1 MGRAICL
8 RCNRPGPVCVCSTL
22 PEQKIALNT
31 RVMVLQHPC
40 ELRKQI
46 IGTVPLLAL
55 CLVNFELLIARGTC
69 PPTASPFARWAGA
82 LPGRPP
88 EGLS

>member
-1 MGRAICL
+1 MGRAICM

-22 PEQKIALNT
+22 PAEKIALNT

-69 PPTASPFARWAGA
+69 LPTGSSFECWAGT
-82 LPGRPP
+82 LTGRLP